1 VNISQRGY
9 ALPTILIISM
19 IIIVITM
26 SIISSGREKIAVA
39 LELKD
44 KGRAYLLSY
53 SAMNEVI
60 YNILTSVF
68 TPTGLRIYKEDG
80 SQLDWN
86 LYGDTIEMDKFVTVK
101 LRDGAGMYSPLFNML
116 NLGKLVEYVSK
127 FSDKSSL
134 FSDSLGDW
142 QDKDDFRRLN
152 GAEYID
158 YKNEDYGYGPRNH
171 YIQLPEEIML
181 LKGFN
186 RELFHDIKDEI
197 FYWGTNT
204 INYLTM
210 SRKSLKAQLRDDS
223 LVDGILELRKSG
235 HLTRSVFMDM
245 TNLYYTEEALFS
257 PSGWIK
263 VEVEA
268 RSKNASDRIEAVI
281 LKREMDESPY
291 LISEWRR

>member
-1 VNISQRGY
+1 
-9 ALPTILIISM
+9 M

-26 SIISSGREKIAVA
+26 SIILSGREKIAVA

-53 SAMNEVI
+53 STMNEVI

-86 LYGDTIEMDKFVTVK
+86 LYGDPIEMDKFVTVK

-171 YIQLPEEIML
+171 YIQLPKEIML
-181 LKGFN
+181 LKGFD
-186 RELFHDIKDEI
+186 RELFDDIKDEI

-210 SRKSLKAQLRDDS
+210 SRKSLEAQLRDDS

-235 HLTRSVFMDM
+235 NLTRSVFMDM
-245 TNLYYTEEALFS
+245 TNLSYTEEALFS